1 MKIQPWGL
9 YIKIVRET
17 FTSYFLNHTL
27 SLIQNKVEKTTQRLQ
42 RLNLINN
49 IYECLLIRTFQ
60 MKRFQNICFNPN
72 QPLES
77 LSDFVGL
84 LGRCADVSSKAYRA
98 TARCNGCTDV
108 GKRTKAV
115 REQASNNKS
124 KQMHSNDPLWFN
136 FALAS
141 GIHPKAANG

>member
-108 GKRTKAV
+108 GKRTKAL
-115 REQASNNKS
+115 REHANNKKS
-124 KQMHSNDPLWFN
+124 KQMHSNDPLGFN

-141 GIHPKAANG
+141 GIHPKA

>member
-1 MKIQPWGL
+1 M
-9 YIKIVRET
+9 R
-17 FTSYFLNHTL
+17 
-27 SLIQNKVEKTTQRLQ
+27 
-42 RLNLINN
+42 
-49 IYECLLIRTFQ
+49 
-60 MKRFQNICFNPN
+60 RFQNICFNPN

-84 LGRCADVSSKAYRA
+84 LGRCADISSKAYRA

-108 GKRTKAV
+108 GKLTKAV

>member
-1 MKIQPWGL
+1 M
-9 YIKIVRET
+9 
-17 FTSYFLNHTL
+17 FTSYLLNHTL

-49 IYECLLIRTFQ
+49 IYECLLIRTFE

-98 TARCNGCTDV
+98 TARCNGCKDV
-108 GKRTKAV
+108 GKLTKAV

-124 KQMHSNDPLWFN
+124 KQMRSNDPLGFN